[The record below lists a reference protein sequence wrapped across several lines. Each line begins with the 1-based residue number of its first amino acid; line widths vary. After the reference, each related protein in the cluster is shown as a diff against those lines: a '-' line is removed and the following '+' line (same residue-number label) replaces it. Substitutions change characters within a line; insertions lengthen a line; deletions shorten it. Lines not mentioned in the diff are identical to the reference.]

1 METILTQKF
10 SFASITPY
18 KDYSKISDKP
28 KSPNTFDIEETQLE
42 NEYSSGSESV
52 WDTRLD
58 GIFRVD
64 TTGRT
69 YELPEKLSYTK
80 KRLNFFYD
88 QTDIHEK
95 FKIFYVYRNAK
106 TEFGFHTT
114 KDQQIK
120 RHFGRPFSSIAL
132 QTIERSIRKNGDK
145 VTIKVYH
152 GYRNRKFNSIY
163 FTKHYYVVSLTINL
177 KTGNFTLLEKQKGGK
192 KSSQRF
198 VTNGF
203 QTLNNAVTKTQSFF
217 NVMKTINKNSRL
229 YDEISETFNN
239 VEFSTKIQEALDI
252 DHGCINYS
260 NNPEKFIIDLMDM
273 FIKKKQIKV
282 PDGDISYWF
291 YRFYPTEKYLKK
303 NDRKLFAAI
312 LDLLGIKSKITIKFL
327 HLNPEID
334 IEGFMKFCAL
344 LGPEYSKYIGNLNN
358 EVIMQSNR
366 KHSNASGYDGI
377 NKISL
382 SKQNW
387 KFKYELNNSERE
399 NIIKILNSTIDSE
412 IRGNITIKSAFSGE
426 TFRFFEDHFNMINKI
441 RPYDPDLIMKAR
453 TLKEFNA
460 EHQELS
466 KMISA
471 IRKGWVLEYKYDDET
486 VSIVEDT
493 LETVFEDNLQKLYPH
508 ILKREEEYVEEGS
521 YMHHCVASY
530 ADKDKSMIIS
540 VRDKSG
546 SDRVTCE
553 FEIQTGR
560 CIQKRYFC
568 NANPPNYFEDALILL
583 EDRITKRARWGL
595 LNWKEKE
602 KVPVIINGKPIVPEQ
617 KIIRAGDIF
626 EGHRL
631 PFEL

>member
-28 KSPNTFDIEETQLE
+28 KSPNTFDIQETQIE
-42 NEYSSGSESV
+42 NEHTTSV
-52 WDTRLD
+52 DSMWDPRLD

-88 QTDIHEK
+88 HTDIHEK
-95 FKIFYVYRNAK
+95 FKIFYAYRNAK

-114 KDQQIK
+114 KDHQIK

-132 QTIERSIRKNGDK
+132 QTIERSIHRNGDK
-145 VTIKVYH
+145 VTIKIYH

-163 FTKHYYVVSLTINL
+163 FTKHYYVVSITINL

-192 KSSQRF
+192 KSIQRF

-203 QTLNNAVTKTQSFF
+203 QTLHTAVTKTQSFF
-217 NVMKTINKNSRL
+217 NVMKTVNKYSRL

-252 DHGCINYS
+252 DFGCINYS
-260 NNPEKFIIDLMDM
+260 NNPERFIIDLMDM

-282 PDGDISYWF
+282 PDGDITYWF

-303 NDRKLFAAI
+303 NDRKLLASI
-312 LDLLGIKSKITIKFL
+312 LDLLGIKSKVTIKFL

-334 IEGFMKFCAL
+334 IEGFMKFCAM
-344 LGPEYSKYIGNLNN
+344 LGPDYSKYIGNLNN

-366 KHSNASGYDGI
+366 KHNDARGYDGI
-377 NKISL
+377 NKVSL

-387 KFKYELNNSERE
+387 KFKYELNNIERE
-399 NIIKILNSTIDSE
+399 NIIKILNSTVDSE

-441 RPYDPDLIMKAR
+441 RPYDPDLYMKAR
-453 TLKEFNA
+453 TIKEFNA

-486 VSIVEDT
+486 VAVVEDV
-493 LETVFEDNLQKLYPH
+493 LETVVSDKLQKLYPH

-540 VRDKSG
+540 VRDESG

-560 CIQKRYFC
+560 CVQKRYFC
-568 NANPPNYFEDALILL
+568 NAVPPDYFEDALILL
-583 EDRITKRARWGL
+583 EDRIMKRARWGL

-602 KVPVIINGKPIVPEQ
+602 KVPVMINGKPIVPEQ
-617 KIIRAGDIF
+617 KVQRVTDVI

-631 PFEL
+631 PF

>member
-42 NEYSSGSESV
+42 NEYSSGSESI

-69 YELPEKLSYTK
+69 YQLPEKLSYTK

-88 QTDIHEK
+88 HTDIHEK
-95 FKIFYVYRNAK
+95 FKIFYAYRNAK
-106 TEFGFHTT
+106 TEFGFDTV
-114 KDQQIK
+114 KDNQIK

-132 QTIERSIRKNGDK
+132 QTIERSIFKNGDK
-145 VTIKVYH
+145 VTIKIYH

-163 FTKHYYVVSLTINL
+163 FTKHYYVISLTINL

-192 KSSQRF
+192 KSTQRF

-203 QTLNNAVTKTQSFF
+203 QTLHTAVTKTQSFF
-217 NVMKTINKNSRL
+217 NILKTINKNSRL
-229 YDEISETFNN
+229 YDDISETFNN

-252 DHGCINYS
+252 DFGCINYS
-260 NNPEKFIIDLMDM
+260 NNPERFIIDLMDM

-303 NDRKLFAAI
+303 NDRKLLASI
-312 LDLLGIKSKITIKFL
+312 LDLLGIKSKVTIKFL

-344 LGPEYSKYIGNLNN
+344 LGPDYSKYIGNLNN

-366 KHSNASGYDGI
+366 KHSDARGYDGI
-377 NKISL
+377 NKVSL
-382 SKQNW
+382 SRQNW
-387 KFKYELNNSERE
+387 KFKYELNNIERE
-399 NIIKILNSTIDSE
+399 NIIKILNSTVDSE

-426 TFRFFEDHFNMINKI
+426 TFRFFEDHFNMINKV
-441 RPYDPDLIMKAR
+441 RPYDPDLYMKAR
-453 TLKEFNA
+453 TIKEFNA

-486 VSIVEDT
+486 VSVVEDV
-493 LETVFEDNLQKLYPH
+493 LETVVGDKLQKLYPH

-530 ADKDKSMIIS
+530 ADKDRSMIIS
-540 VRDKSG
+540 VRDESG

-560 CIQKRYFC
+560 CVQKRYFC
-568 NANPPNYFEDALILL
+568 NAVPPDYFEDALILL
-583 EDRITKRARWGL
+583 EDRIMKRARWGL

-602 KVPVIINGKPIVPEQ
+602 KVPVMINGKPIVPEQ
-617 KIIRAGDIF
+617 KVQRVTDVI

-631 PFEL
+631 PF